1 MFIKSL
7 NSVEV
12 KESDA
17 LPKWMKEMQ
26 NSYCF
31 FTVGE
36 MVATCISTNHEN
48 IQDFKDA
55 LDEFEKH
62 KRENPDKC
70 IIVKDTNS
78 DHVYISYTPTY
89 QLPHSCR
96 PQSFA
101 IDVLNQLKRLKLV
114 NNNVQES
121 NWLYT
126 FGYDAPNTQSKINW
140 LGTKENLRLFL
151 TLWYETELRSKEIK
165 HKTIHDFVPFCFFKD
180 GEPMYLA
187 KAKPENSPIPALIEK
202 IFRTNEND

>member
-17 LPKWMKEMQ
+17 LPKWMKEIQ

-31 FTVGE
+31 FTVSE
-36 MVATCISTNHEN
+36 IVATCISTNHEN

-55 LDEFEKH
+55 ADEFEKC
-62 KRENPDKC
+62 KRENPDRC

-78 DHVYISYTPTY
+78 DWVYYSYTPTY
-89 QLPHSCR
+89 QLPHSRR

-101 IDVLNQLKRLKLV
+101 IDVLNQLKRINLV
-114 NNNVQES
+114 NNNVQEN

-151 TLWYETELRSKEIK
+151 ALWYETELSSKVIQ
-165 HKTIHDFVPFCFFKD
+165 HKTIRELVPFCFVKN

-187 KAKPENSPIPALIEK
+187 KARMENSPIPALIEK
-202 IFRTNEND
+202 IFRPNEND